1 MLIEELRNQEI
12 LKNLI
17 SLTNLLQQ
25 EINIALENIPL
36 NSLEICILA
45 YISKNEVT
53 QYKIAKEFNTS
64 IQRVNQITTKL
75 EKFGYITKEEAVQNG
90 RIIKK
95 LALNPPAKEML
106 DVMMNSFLGNL
117 ESKGM
122 KIENV
127 LTLNEIVKKLLVDMT
142 DKKVKK

>member
-1 MLIEELRNQEI
+1 MLVEELRNQEI

-17 SLTNLLQQ
+17 SLSNLLQQ
-25 EINIALENIPL
+25 EIDATLENIPL

-45 YISKNEVT
+45 YINKNEVT
-53 QYKIAKEFNTS
+53 QYKIAKEFNSS

-95 LALNPPAKEML
+95 LELNPPAKEML
-106 DVMMNSFLGNL
+106 ELTMSSFLGNL
-117 ESKGM
+117 ESKGI
-122 KIENV
+122 KVENI
-127 LTLNEIVKKLLVDMT
+127 LNLNESVKKLLADMMS
-142 DKKVKK
+142 KKK